1 MGQRVLVVRIG
12 DKYGP
17 EYETYLN
24 KLIPDIIWV
33 RKPLTQKI
41 KLQWNK
47 MVGMS
52 LDMDEPLVVMDVD
65 VILNGNYMDMIN
77 YPIERGEFVCMNAWW
92 TDTSKQEYCI
102 NGGFYKYYP
111 RDCKYIWDKFMADP
125 EYWQN
130 YYIENGTTHGPV
142 NGEQYFIEDS
152 INQKLKPVYLPQE
165 WYGKMIQNPT
175 RKWVE
180 ECNEA
185 YPGDWFY
192 DYNKREFNSEVKFI
206 HYQKSHLL
214 HG

>member
-1 MGQRVLVVRIG
+1 
-12 DKYGP
+12 
-17 EYETYLN
+17 
-24 KLIPDIIWV
+24 
-33 RKPLTQKI
+33 
-41 KLQWNK
+41 
-47 MVGMS
+47 MS

-92 TDTSKQEYCI
+92 TDTAKQEYCI

-111 RDCKYIWDKFMADP
+111 KDCKYIWDKFMEDP

-180 ECNEA
+180 ECNKA

-206 HYQKSHLL
+206 HYQKSHSL